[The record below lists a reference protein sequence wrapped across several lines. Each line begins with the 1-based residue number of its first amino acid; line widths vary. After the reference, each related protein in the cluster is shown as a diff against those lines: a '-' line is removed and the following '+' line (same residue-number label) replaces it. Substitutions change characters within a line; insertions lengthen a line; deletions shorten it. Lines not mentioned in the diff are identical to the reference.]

1 MKCVAIGM
9 TPDRDDGLREK
20 SFSALA
26 TFPQGLKPA
35 AFFKTLKRV
44 RLCKNKG
51 LNGTAEA
58 MPSYKPSLRVAFSAS
73 DKVVP

>member
-44 RLCKNKG
+44 RLCR
-51 LNGTAEA
+51 A
-58 MPSYKPSLRVAFSAS
+58 
-73 DKVVP
+73 D